1 MALRLVVPCC
11 RPLLPAAA
19 ARARPLLPTLL
30 AARHARPLSSA
41 AAGARA
47 AIAEDVDTVLLDCD
61 GVLWNGDTI
70 IEGVPETL
78 DSFRQAGKRLLFITN
93 NSTKS
98 RAMAAAKFERL
109 GIQGVGAEDI
119 ITSGFAAAKYLQS
132 LSFHEN
138 TSGCGNCAMVVVRP
152 LPSCPLRPGHPYSVF

>member
-1 MALRLVVPCC
+1 M
-11 RPLLPAAA
+11 
-19 ARARPLLPTLL
+19 
-30 AARHARPLSSA
+30 
-41 AAGARA
+41 
-47 AIAEDVDTVLLDCD
+47 LLDCD

-138 TSGCGNCAMVVVRP
+138 TSGRGNCAMVVVRP
-152 LPSCPLRPGHPYSVF
+152 PPCLLPSLLLARGGPSPVGSVLGFLIATLT

>member
-19 ARARPLLPTLL
+19 ARARPLLPTL

-138 TSGCGNCAMVVVRP
+138 TSGRGNCAMVVVRP